1 MKNQLLVLSLLFS
14 LVACG
19 GSGGAGSPSPAPV
32 PTPPAPVP
40 APPAPTPA
48 ACTGSPVVTDAT
60 AYIGVMPNG
69 LMSTWRFDTA
79 SKTAAG
85 NIIGTTFSETL
96 TQDSATCSYTGSQT
110 GALKT
115 SFLPNGLGVTAV
127 AYSGTTMPVFLITN
141 PESDITKL
149 AGTYNVL
156 RYTTEVTANT
166 VVTSDYATFNV
177 DNSGNWA
184 LCPNEA
190 FTTNCGGPSGSLSAH
205 NGGGFDIIL
214 NGSGVGRLLVNDV
227 GASKV
232 MVVAISNPISQ
243 NDIVTG
249 MWVGATNDAFV
260 SGAND
265 GTYITDTTDPEADV
279 ITVAGLSASTGSQS
293 ATLIANNPAQGMFTV
308 STGQTPQNVGFVSSL
323 GLFATTSQATGAG
336 AFLQF
341 GVKQIK

>member
-1 MKNQLLVLSLLFS
+1 MKNQLLALSLLFS

-19 GSGGAGSPSPAPV
+19 GSGGSDSPSPAPV

-40 APPAPTPA
+40 APTPSPA

-85 NIIGTTFSETL
+85 DIIGTTFSETL

-110 GALKT
+110 GSLKT
-115 SFLPNGLGVTAV
+115 SFLTNGLGVTAV
-127 AYSGTTMPVFLITN
+127 AYSGATLPVFLISN
-141 PESDITKL
+141 PESDINKL

-156 RYTTEVTANT
+156 RYTTEVSANT

-177 DNSGNWA
+177 DVSGNWA
-184 LCPNEA
+184 LCANA
-190 FTTNCGGPSGSLSAH
+190 AYSVSCGGPAGTLSAH

-232 MVVAISNPISQ
+232 MVVSISNPVSQ

-249 MWVGATNDAFV
+249 MWVGATNEAFT

-265 GTYITDTTDPEADV
+265 GTYITNTTDPEADV
-279 ITVAGLSASTGSQS
+279 IAVAGLSASTGSQS
-293 ATLIANNPAQGMFTV
+293 ATLLPNNPAQGLFSV

-323 GLFATTSQATGAG
+323 GIFATTSQATGTG